1 MTHTSALPKLR
12 PLSLGE
18 LLDQAIRLYRR
29 NFFKFIG
36 IIAAVQVPVTL
47 INIIVTILTF
57 DDFYSVAIDPS
68 RIEASSD
75 PLSVFTPGYF
85 LGIGGTMLVS
95 FLSFLLIQGIAAGAL
110 TRLVSDMYLGQ
121 SSGIEEAF
129 SRIGKRWLPLIG
141 TLLVYIILFVL
152 LFVWFIVPCLGWA
165 TGPGMMVVFGG
176 MVLPLLAPVVVL
188 ETSSGLGA
196 IRRAWELVR
205 KRFWWIFGFMF
216 ILYLFSWLVVSGPA
230 TLFATATSYVLPS
243 TGFTGDNALL
253 LQTILQSLISLVFS
267 ILYYPLQL
275 ACATLLYFDL
285 RIRQEGLDLML
296 QAEGQSR
303 QTLNLSELIAQTPPA
318 PRGSLITWG
327 EVGYMV
333 LIAIGFVGIY
343 AAFTFVL
350 FGIAMA
356 AMGGF

>member
-1 MTHTSALPKLR
+1 MTHTPSLPNLR

-57 DDFYSVAIDPS
+57 DDFYAIATDPS
-68 RIEASSD
+68 RIEAASD
-75 PLSVFTPGYF
+75 PFAVFTPGYF
-85 LGIGGTMLVS
+85 LGFGGTMLVS
-95 FLSFLLIQGIAAGAL
+95 FLSFLLLQGIAAGAL
-110 TRLVSDMYLGQ
+110 TRLVSDTYLGQ
-121 SSGIEEAF
+121 TTGIEEAF

-141 TLLVYIILFVL
+141 TLLVYVL
-152 LFVWFIVPCLGWA
+152 LFVVLFVWLIVPCLGWF

-176 MVLPLLAPVVVL
+176 MVLPLIAPVVVL
-188 ETSSGLGA
+188 ETSSGWGA

-205 KRFWWIFGFMF
+205 KRFWWIFGFMI
-216 ILYLFSWLVVSGPA
+216 ILNLFSGLVVSGPA
-230 TLFATATSYVLPS
+230 TLFSTAVSYLLPS
-243 TGFTGDNALL
+243 TGVSGDNALL
-253 LQTILQSLISLVFS
+253 LQTIIQSLIGLVFS

-296 QAEGQSR
+296 QAEGQGQR
-303 QTLNLSELIAQTPPA
+303 TLNLSELIAQTPPA
-318 PRGSLITWG
+318 PGGSLFTWG
-327 EVGYMV
+327 EMGYMV
-333 LIAIGFVGIY
+333 LIAVGFLVIY
-343 AAFTFVL
+343 FGLIAVF
-350 FGIAMA
+350 FGIGLA